1 MANTSLPWLG
11 KMRRT
16 FFIIPI
22 HHNHHRPSIGYIMN
36 FGNQKMLVLDC
47 VFEIKKIVSGRV
59 INEKETQNGSSMWY
73 FRGRFVKLEIKI
85 SLIYRLIVTNENC
98 FPPPR
103 Y

>member
-47 VFEIKKIVSGRV
+47 VFEIKKIVSGLLMRKRLKMG
-59 INEKETQNGSSMWY
+59 IQCGTSGGGLSSL
-73 FRGRFVKLEIKI
+73 KLKFL
-85 SLIYRLIVTNENC
+85 SYTV
-98 FPPPR
+98 
-103 Y
+103 

>member
-1 MANTSLPWLG
+1 
-11 KMRRT
+11 MRRN

-22 HHNHHRPSIGYIMN
+22 HHNHYRPSIGYIMN
-36 FGNQKMLVLDC
+36 FGIQKMFVLDC
-47 VFEIKKIVSGRV
+47 VFEIKNIVSGRV

-73 FRGRFVKLEIKI
+73 FYGGGFVKLEIKI
-85 SLIYRLIVTNENC
+85 SLIYCLIVTNENY